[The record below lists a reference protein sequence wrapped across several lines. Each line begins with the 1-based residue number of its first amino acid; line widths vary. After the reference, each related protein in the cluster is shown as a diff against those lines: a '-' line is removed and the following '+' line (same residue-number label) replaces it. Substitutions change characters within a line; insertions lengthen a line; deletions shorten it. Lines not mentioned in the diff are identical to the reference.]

1 MRCGICEQRDEREV
15 FEEGSRP
22 PVGEQQRQWAWPRTN
37 DSYDVHALIF
47 DLRLVMSERVESP
60 LQRIDVEVMPVIE

>member
-1 MRCGICEQRDEREV
+1 
-15 FEEGSRP
+15 
-22 PVGEQQRQWAWPRTN
+22 VGEQQRQWAWPRTN